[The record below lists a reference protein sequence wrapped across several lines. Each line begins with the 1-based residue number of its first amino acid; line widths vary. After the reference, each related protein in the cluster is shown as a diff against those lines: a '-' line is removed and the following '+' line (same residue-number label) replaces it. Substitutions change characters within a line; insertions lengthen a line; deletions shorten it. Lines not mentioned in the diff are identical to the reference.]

1 MNKVVKT
8 LGIVGGSILFGMIL
22 NEILRSKEEYH
33 MDPYKDAFGN
43 QRAFGGYK
51 NLHFNPCGFGSED
64 YEDDS
69 LFEEDL
75 DNEESQTAFEKA
87 EKDST
92 SASEYIRTMLDGGKS
107 KAQKE

>member
-8 LGIVGGSILFGMIL
+8 LGIVGGSVLFGMLL
-22 NEILRSKEEYH
+22 NELLHSKEEYH

-51 NLHFNPCGFGSED
+51 NLHFKGLGLDD
-64 YEDDS
+64 YEDDN
-69 LFEEDL
+69 LFDDDL
-75 DNEESQTAFEKA
+75 DDEESQTAFEKA

-107 KAQKE
+107 EAQKE